1 MKRLTLIIAG
11 LFATCSPA
19 PDSVVFHA
27 TINPP
32 TLADWNVLDIRGG
45 HLVPS
50 GGSVAYEVNAPLFTD
65 YAHKLRT
72 IHTPTVA
79 PVLADGSLDF
89 AVGTVISKTFYYPE
103 DEVGVVKAPDL
114 GGDAIDLSAHRLIE
128 TRLMVLRDT
137 GWDPVS
143 YVWNKDETEAR
154 LKRTGAV
161 VPLKLSGPDF
171 AGTDFAYVVP
181 NENQCSGC
189 HVSDMTT
196 KDLHPLGATGPQIK
210 NRGQMV
216 VGGVMQHGAT
226 PVQADYRDADLPLDV
241 RARSY
246 LASNCA
252 HCHNPVG
259 PADTSGLDLTL
270 SAKVGPQ
277 MGRCKPPIAAGSG
290 TGGHKFS
297 IMPGDPDNS
306 IMTYRLASTDPGS
319 MMPELGRSLAHAEG
333 VALIQDWIAQMDGD
347 CGT

>member
-1 MKRLTLIIAG
+1 MKRLALIIAG
-11 LFATCSPA
+11 LLAACSQGS
-19 PDSVVFHA
+19 DSVVFHA
-27 TINPP
+27 ASNPAS
-32 TLADWNVLDIRGG
+32 LADWNVLDIQQG

-50 GGSVAYEVNAPLFTD
+50 GGSIVYEVNAPLFTD
-65 YAHKLRT
+65 YAHKMRT
-72 IHTPTVA
+72 IYSPSVA
-79 PVLADGSLDF
+79 PVRDDGSLDF

-103 DEVGVVKAPDL
+103 NETGVVKTPDH
-114 GGDAIDLSAHRLIE
+114 GSDAIDLSTHRLIE

-137 GWDPVS
+137 GWAPVS
-143 YVWNKDETEAR
+143 YVWNEAETEAR

-161 VPLKLSGPDF
+161 VPLTLS
-171 AGTDFAYVVP
+171 GTDFAYVVP

-189 HVSDMTT
+189 HATDMTT
-196 KDLHPLGATGPQIK
+196 KALHPLGATGPQIK
-210 NRGQMV
+210 NRGHMV
-216 VGGVMQHGAT
+216 VGGIMQHGAT
-226 PVQADYRDADLPLDV
+226 PVQADYRDDSVPLDV

-246 LASNCA
+246 LAGNCA

-270 SAKVGPQ
+270 SAEVGPE

-297 IMPGDPDNS
+297 IMPGDPDSS

-319 MMPELGRSLAHAEG
+319 MMPELGRGLAHAEG
-333 VALIQDWIAQMDGD
+333 VALIREWIAEMDGD